1 MNDAYEQLM
10 ERVKMAC
17 HMGMSQ
23 AETASYLNV
32 TPGRV
37 CAIKKKLNLEF
48 VSKRNGRRAT
58 IEDHPAHHA
67 PDQSNERNGARKGSV
82 ELSSAGRGDSGV
94 DEDAPVSHPQNM
106 KELKIAVREPGI
118 TRRVQGEL
126 LYGFNLRQFEQK
138 QIRLGKRPRLQA
150 QQFTR
155 VFQSNSHRINAE
167 KREAYDEIKRQE
179 ILDVLSDGVHRTAAE
194 VAFASNESVPR
205 ISSQMNILAEAGKV
219 LRERRL
225 VKPGAASIK
234 KRQWRW
240 VYWSD
245 Q

>member
-1 MNDAYEQLM
+1 MNNAYEQLV

-32 TPGRV
+32 TPGRIA
-37 CAIKKKLNLEF
+37 AIKKKLNLEF

-58 IEDHPAHHA
+58 IEDHPAHNA
-67 PDQSNERNGARKGSV
+67 PNQSNEGNGAREGSM
-82 ELSSAGRGDSGV
+82 ELSSTDRGDSGV
-94 DEDAPVSHPQNM
+94 DEDAPVSHPQDM
-106 KELKIAVREPGI
+106 RELKIAIDDLRI
-118 TRRVQGEL
+118 TKHVKGEII
-126 LYGFNLRQFEQK
+126 YGFNLRQFEQK
-138 QIRLGKRPRLQA
+138 QIRLGKRPRFQA

-179 ILDVLSDGVHRTAAE
+179 ILEVLSDGVHRTAAE
-194 VAFASNESVPR
+194 VALASGESVPR
-205 ISSQMNILAEAGKV
+205 ISSQMNILAEVGKV

-225 VKPGAASIK
+225 VKPVTTSVK